1 MTVKDPMSLR
11 SSLSIAAAGTAPRMH
26 SLAEGG
32 QKMPAPASQGLLAW
46 IDNYFRHTSA
56 DRIAVTSLAFW
67 G

>member
-11 SSLSIAAAGTAPRMH
+11 SSLYIAAGGVAPRLH
-26 SLAEGG
+26 SLAEGS
-32 QKMPAPASQGLLAW
+32 QETLAPASQGFVAW

-56 DRIAVTSLAFW
+56 DRMAVTSLAFW